1 MENSINNK
9 KRLLILGGSSDIGV
23 ELAKFFLSKGW
34 HVTVHYSGKNLVFKE
49 KLIRYQ
55 NISFIKLNFKNLSEK
70 DIDKKI
76 KVFSKNNYHSV
87 VNLIGFLKNN
97 KFLDLKYKDINESF
111 KINTFI
117 PILIQKNIMKQM
129 IKNKWGRILNCSS
142 IGIKFGGGENTFAY
156 SFSKY
161 AIEFIP
167 SIYKRLAKDGVFINN
182 LRIGVTNT
190 KIHRKDKSKNMKKR
204 ISLIPIKRMATPI
217 EIAKYI
223 YQLSSSENT
232 FVTGETFTVAGGE

>member
-1 MENSINNK
+1 MKNI
-9 KRLLILGGSSDIGV
+9 
-23 ELAKFFLSKGW
+23 FLF
-34 HVTVHYSGKNLVFKE
+34 TL
-49 KLIRYQ
+49 
-55 NISFIKLNFKNLSEK
+55 SFTFSLFGFAQDYTIKLKSGELNLT
-70 DIDKKI
+70 IDKQI
-76 KVFSKNNYHSV
+76 KKVNN
-87 VNLIGFLKNN
+87 I
-97 KFLDLKYKDINESF
+97 KYYFMLFND
-111 KINTFI
+111 
-117 PILIQKNIMKQM
+117 
-129 IKNKWGRILNCSS
+129 
-142 IGIKFGGGENTFAY
+142 
-156 SFSKY
+156 
-161 AIEFIP
+161 IP